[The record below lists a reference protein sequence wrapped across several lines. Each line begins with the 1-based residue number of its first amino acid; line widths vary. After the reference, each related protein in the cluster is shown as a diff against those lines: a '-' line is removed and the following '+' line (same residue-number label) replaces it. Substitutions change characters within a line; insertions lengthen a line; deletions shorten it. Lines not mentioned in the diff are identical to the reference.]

1 MQRFLNEESVGE
13 SCLSGFPLSDGA
25 RPVHPGVRTGFQ
37 IQGIKGKFKMNWA

>member
-25 RPVHPGVRTGFQ
+25 RPVHPGGS
-37 IQGIKGKFKMNWA
+37 NWVSNPGN